1 MPKRLLRPHYHAI
14 RAAERHAWGPEQE
27 AQLERNLFSL
37 PAFARASTLML
48 YASLRDEVPTHKL
61 IERLLAAGM
70 RVALPIASKK
80 DRALS
85 LSCLS
90 SMADLS
96 PGPFGVPEPVPGRR
110 SPCAPG
116 EVEAALIPG
125 LAFDL
130 QGHRLGHGLGYYDRF
145 LPSLSCP
152 LIGLA
157 YDSQIAARLPREA
170 HDHPVDYV
178 VSEKRVV
185 VCPHPKAREAGAAG
199 AHPR

>member
-1 MPKRLLRPHYHAI
+1 MPKRSLRPHYHAL
-14 RAAERHAWGPEQE
+14 RAAERHAWGQEQE

-37 PAFARASTLML
+37 PAFARARTVML

-80 DRALS
+80 DRSLS

-96 PGPFGVPEPVPGRR
+96 PGLFGVPEPIPARR
-110 SPCAPG
+110 SPCAPSSID
-116 EVEAALIPG
+116 VALIPG
-125 LAFDL
+125 LAFDM

-145 LPSLSCP
+145 LPKLKCP

-157 YDSQIAARLPREA
+157 YDAQISAPALPREA

-185 VCPHPKAREAGAAG
+185 VCKRQ
-199 AHPR
+199 